1 MGELVQW
8 SLEKEGAGEEDRGAL
23 EVAQLVG
30 GQLLVDPPGNVD
42 LKVDVVVRAAQKVK
56 FRHALLN
63 LLSLLRFHQY
73 KIIRS

>member
-8 SLEKEGAGEEDRGAL
+8 SLEKEGAGEEDCGAL

-73 KIIRS
+73 KIIRY